1 MRITRVLRFA
11 ICLAIMA
18 TASDALAGDKKVV
31 ALIQANEQALYFVQ
45 LGQGAE
51 AEANRRGLELVVFNA
66 NNDTAAQSNA
76 VETYTQQKVAG
87 IVVDALDRDSMLPA
101 VRAAAARGILVSAV
115 DTILPDGPQI
125 AQVGIDSYAAGKQIG
140 DYFVSYLAAH
150 GGVAKVGIIGA
161 LNSSSQNERQQGFED
176 AVKLSKGVTIA
187 GIVDGRNIQ
196 EAALSAA
203 ENLITGN
210 PDLTAIYATGEPAL
224 IGAAAAVESQGKQG
238 KIRIFGWDLSAPA
251 IKGIDAGYIVAVV
264 QQDPTGMGAAS
275 VAAIADALGGK
286 TQSKTAVINVPVTI
300 VTKDNIGPYR
310 ASFK

>member
-1 MRITRVLRFA
+1 VIS
-11 ICLAIMA
+11 LATMA
-18 TASDALAGDKKVV
+18 AASDALAADKQVV

-51 AEANRRGLELVVFNA
+51 AEANKRGLQLVVFNA
-66 NNDTAAQSNA
+66 NNDIAAQNNA

-87 IVVDALDRDSMLPA
+87 IVIDALDRDSMMPA
-101 VRAAAARGILVSAV
+101 VRAAAAAGVFVSAV

-140 DYFVSYLAAH
+140 DYFVSYIAAH
-150 GGVAKVGIIGA
+150 GGAAKVGIVGA
-161 LNSSSQNERQQGFED
+161 LNSSSQNERQKGFED
-176 AVKLSKGVTIA
+176 AVKLSNGVTMA
-187 GIVDGRNIQ
+187 GVVDGRNVQ
-196 EAALSAA
+196 EAAMSAA

-224 IGAAAAVESQGKQG
+224 IGAAAAVESQGKQS
-238 KIRIFGWDLSAPA
+238 KIKIFGWDLSAPA
-251 IKGIDAGYIVAVV
+251 IKGLDAGYIVAVV

-286 TQSKTAVINVPVTI
+286 APSKITVINVPVTI
-300 VTKDNIGPYR
+300 VTKDNVGPYR